1 MLNRCYTFRLY
12 PSLQAETELRRIL
25 RVCAEVWNI
34 ALEERRYRYYQR
46 GEHFDGM
53 RQSKESLTPLI
64 DACRTQTEI
73 YGVPW
78 MGGFTGFHEV
88 PATAHRR
95 VLTRM
100 DDAYK
105 AFFKRKSD
113 GAGLP
118 RFKSSRTYD
127 SFTVQIDN
135 GASLI
140 DENLVLYWD
149 KRNVTVSIP
158 IVLHRPILGSP
169 KFVTVRRNGHVWEA
183 TVQASDVPEV
193 PLPKTGASIGLD
205 AGLKNFAT
213 LSDGTEIANPR
224 FLKRAQKNLAR
235 AQNKAS
241 RSVRVV
247 QRLFKTAEGKRL
259 DTRSAWKKIAQGAL
273 TNPSDYGKMSVP
285 SEKKGSNRLERK
297 KAIVAKQNWRVGN
310 SRKEHHCQT
319 SARLVRKF
327 DVIAIEKLNLVG
339 LTRGILSKSFA
350 DAGIGM
356 FFLRLQSAAEM
367 ACKSVIKVPAAGTT
381 IDCSACG
388 AAVPKTLAD
397 RIHVCTCGLT
407 IDRDLNAAR
416 NILARSSEVKSEPPK
431 IKRPRYMRK
440 PKVNAGK
447 PAQPGDNGL
456 LDVEADPQPKD
467 TRKGGEASSQTDQRS
482 CDTGGTDIARAPAP
496 TKTLRSLRDL
506 PPRVHAKPA
515 SLESDWS
522 NARNLESI

>member
-12 PSLQAETELRRIL
+12 PSPQAEMELRRIL

-34 ALEERRYRYYQR
+34 ALEERKHHYTTH
-46 GEHFDGM
+46 GKTLGGM

-64 DACRTQTEI
+64 DACRTEPEI

-88 PATAHRR
+88 PVTAHRR

-100 DDAYK
+100 DDAYNT
-105 AFFKRKSD
+105 FFKRRLE
-113 GAGLP
+113 GAGPP
-118 RFKSSRTYD
+118 RFKSSRTYN

-135 GASLI
+135 GARI
-140 DENLVLYWD
+140 IRDNLVLYWD
-149 KRNVTVSIP
+149 NGKVTVP
-158 IVLHRPILGSP
+158 VRIVLHRAILGSP

-183 TVQASDVPEV
+183 TIQASDVPET
-193 PLPKTGASIGLD
+193 PLPKTDASIGLD

-224 FLKRAQKNLAR
+224 FLKRAQKRLAR
-235 AQNKAS
+235 AQKKAS

-247 QRLFKTAEGKRL
+247 QRLFRTAEGKKL
-259 DTRSAWKKIAQGAL
+259 DTRSAWKKIAQGVL
-273 TNPSDYGKMSVP
+273 TNPSDYGNLIVP
-285 SEKKGSNRLERK
+285 SEKRGSNRLERK
-297 KAIVAKQNWRVGN
+297 KAIVTKQNWRVGN
-310 SRKEHHCQT
+310 SRKEHHCQI

-397 RIHVCTCGLT
+397 RMHVCACGLT

-431 IKRPRYMRK
+431 IKRPRYTRK

-467 TRKGGEASSQTDQRS
+467 ARKGGEASSQTDQRS
-482 CDTGGTDIARAPAP
+482 CDAGGTDIARAPAP
-496 TKTLRSLRDL
+496 TKILRALRDL
-506 PPRVHAKPA
+506 PPRANAKPA
-515 SLESDWS
+515 SLESDGS
-522 NARNLESI
+522 NARNLEGI